1 MIYNIS
7 NIIFYTLF
15 QHQSKKTN
23 LKHRSG
29 NVPEFHSS
37 YIIQLVQWKK
47 KCNRFYILH
56 RLTFTILG
64 TTTCIVKSSNIMYVI
79 TVFRSKTLRLN
90 RLLIKTVTTI
100 IESMMSK
107 APVIVNANIIILTT
121 IE

>member
-1 MIYNIS
+1 M
-7 NIIFYTLF
+7 
-15 QHQSKKTN
+15 
-23 LKHRSG
+23 
-29 NVPEFHSS
+29 E
-37 YIIQLVQWKK
+37 K
-47 KCNRFYILH
+47 KCNRFYIVH